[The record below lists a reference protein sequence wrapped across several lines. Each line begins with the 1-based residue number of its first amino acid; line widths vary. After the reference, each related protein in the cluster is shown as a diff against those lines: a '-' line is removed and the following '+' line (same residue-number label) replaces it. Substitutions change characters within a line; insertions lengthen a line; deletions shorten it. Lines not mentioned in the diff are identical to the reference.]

1 MFDPNFVAE
10 KKLVSSCEASI
21 AGIVTYVDCAK
32 AIVVLG
38 ESRFYLVL
46 SEIVGVI
53 SGTSHSTADTPAKTT
68 EQKIVLFW
76 LESPMSMCY

>member
-1 MFDPNFVAE
+1 MFDPNFVTE
-10 KKLVSSCEASI
+10 EKLVSSCEANI
-21 AGIVTYVDCAK
+21 VRIVTYIDCVK
-32 AIVVLG
+32 AIVALG

-46 SEIVGVI
+46 SKIVGVI
-53 SGTSHSTADTPAKTT
+53 SGTSHSTAETPAKTT